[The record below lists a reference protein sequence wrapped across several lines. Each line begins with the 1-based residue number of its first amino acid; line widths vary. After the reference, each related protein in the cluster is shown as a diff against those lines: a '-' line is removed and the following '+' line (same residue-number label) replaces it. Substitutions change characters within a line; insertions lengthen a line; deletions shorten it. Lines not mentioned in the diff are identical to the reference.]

1 MVKALRT
8 HVKLLTF
15 TVFPE
20 LALAKPGRLLLA
32 FKIQDSKDI
41 YSANIE
47 NIKAFMNKYRKTDN
61 TETNKQ

>member
-20 LALAKPGRLLLA
+20 LALAKSGRLLKTITTLA
-32 FKIQDSKDI
+32 QYFLISK
-41 YSANIE
+41 N
-47 NIKAFMNKYRKTDN
+47 R
-61 TETNKQ
+61 